1 VSDRRLD
8 FAAFGPAIFIIL
20 CVALGLELDSYP
32 QYVIAIAAV
41 SMLVGIA
48 LVVLVGLARCITLAS
63 GSIMAI
69 GAYAATLAVLD
80 LGASYALALLLAIV
94 AGAAGGWLIALP
106 GTRFRGHNLAM
117 VTLVFQSVCIILIR
131 QSTWLT
137 GGAEGI
143 HVPRPEIFGWKIVN
157 DGDFLIVIG
166 ILAALMT
173 LAVTVVIRGPFGK
186 NLQAAAGNEIAAEA
200 FGISVRGYLT
210 AAFIVSSIAIAFA
223 GALAAPR
230 VRILDPDSFGV
241 LPSIFMLAYPIVGG
255 MYSIWGGLIGGGS
268 LRILPELLRPVAD
281 YQELFFATLVIVVVM
296 YFPGGLTELLRRGA
310 RLVGTR
316 LVGTRLVGTR
326 LVGAKLVGTSVVVN
340 PHHQRGSVATVSTSR
355 IPAVAPAVKPERSE
369 PLLLVEAIDKH
380 FDALHAVNSASLMV
394 PAGGIHGLIGPNGAG
409 KTSLFNIISGFL
421 EADSG
426 CVEFAGKPLLKLR
439 ARDRIHL
446 GMTRTFQNVAI
457 FGQLS
462 CLDNVIIG
470 RGSNAV
476 VHAMTLSLDH
486 LVTGPHARAA
496 RHAALVVLEAVG
508 LAGKAQSPAGALS
521 LGDQRRLEI
530 ARAIVSNPRLILLDE
545 PVSGLSEAEAEELR
559 LLLLHINAERNVA
572 MLVVEHNIPFVARLC
587 RTMSVMGAGSIVADG
602 EPARVISTPTVRQ
615 LYFGEEAPA

>member
-8 FAAFGPAIFIIL
+8 FAAFGPAIFILL

-69 GAYAATLAVLD
+69 GAYAATLAALD
-80 LGASYALALLLAIV
+80 LGAPYVLALLLAIV

-106 GTRFRGHNLAM
+106 GTRFRGHSLAM

-157 DGDFLIVIG
+157 DADFLIVIG
-166 ILAALMT
+166 ILAALMAF
-173 LAVTVVIRGPFGK
+173 AVTVVIRGPFGK

-200 FGISVRGYLT
+200 FGISVRDYLT

-281 YQELFFATLVIVVVM
+281 YQELFFASLVIVVVM
-296 YFPGGLTELLRRGA
+296 YFPGGLTELLRRG
-310 RLVGTR
+310 TR
-316 LVGTRLVGTR
+316 LVGTRF
-326 LVGAKLVGTSVVVN
+326 VGAKLVGTGPVVK
-340 PHHQRGSVATVSTSR
+340 PHHQRNSVATVSTSR
-355 IPAVAPAVKPERSE
+355 IPAAAPAVKPERSA
-369 PLLLVEAIDKH
+369 PLLLVEAVDKH

-426 CVEFAGKPLLKLR
+426 RIEFAGKPLLKLR

-508 LAGKAQSPAGALS
+508 LVGKAQSPAGALS

-602 EPARVISTPTVRQ
+602 EPAQVISTPTVRQ
-615 LYFGEEAPA
+615 LYFGEEAPG

>member
-80 LGASYALALLLAIV
+80 LGAPYILALLLAIV

-143 HVPRPEIFGWKIVN
+143 HVPRPEILGWKIVN

-166 ILAALMT
+166 ILAALMA

-210 AAFIVSSIAIAFA
+210 AAFIVSSTAIAFA

-316 LVGTRLVGTR
+316 LVGTSLV
-326 LVGAKLVGTSVVVN
+326 VK

-355 IPAVAPAVKPERSE
+355 IPAVAPAMKPERSA

-380 FDALHAVNSASLMV
+380 FDALHAVNSATLMV

-426 CVEFAGKPLLKLR
+426 RVEFAGKPLLKLR

-545 PVSGLSEAEAEELR
+545 PVSGLSEPEAEELR

-602 EPARVISTPTVRQ
+602 ASAQVISAPTVRQ